1 MPKTS
6 SHIIQK
12 QIIELQ
18 MPSHLPLM
26 EVQDAAVALF
36 KEVLKELIG
45 ECLDRFFPGEAL
57 VRLDSLTVD
66 LGNLPIEGWEEVFAE
81 RFVEA
86 FEAALEE
93 ARLALPSDSETQG
106 PLGLRSPA
114 TDAGTAH
121 STERGP
127 LAALEYFLD
136 HGFLPWW
143 QGEHG
148 KSAIGQL
155 VEALLSLPGGLS
167 SALKAR
173 LHAALTQPLALNR
186 LVQALSD
193 EALARLA
200 QAMDRLAPQ
209 AVPAM
214 ASICRLLTAP
224 ALGIQRPAARLAI
237 WQAAFAGQPHALK
250 AEEILA
256 EAILTLAVERGSQ
269 PMDLLQAIVSA
280 DPQLSGDQLRHVA
293 QVQARL
299 AQAPA
304 LAQDRRAQVRLRKAI
319 EALQSWLQTVDPL
332 HFDLDKALILLRD
345 LQAALPKDT
354 LQAAINQVITQLN
367 AARQP
372 LLKGPQAPPSVSSL
386 LRLAEA
392 MQEETTQIPAAA
404 LLATQDIFLQLV
416 RLQPQEAQAALL
428 AAPLRLLA
436 VEIMRLRASAG
447 ASPLAPYLHASA
459 AKLLAALDTLAPTD
473 VPVVVSGKNEF
484 RRAEGVGQASPAA
497 LPTPSLP
504 DLKAQAMLLIA
515 DQVLALAMSG
525 LNAPAEAPL
534 AEWRGWLKAL
544 RGAELRPLLVDP
556 AWRGLLQAIAEL
568 LGGAPQQQHFR
579 AIVQAVRGISLPGGR
594 GPAAQPADLRAAL
607 QDLMALT
614 EDGATPPPFAQGQA
628 KLYAIANLLQDTAA
642 AQAPATSEAA
652 PALDAKA
659 ALQALRA
666 GLKALGTFARQ
677 PLLQSGL
684 SVRRFQELEKLLASP
699 ELVRDERQQALVMS
713 LLLECGEVLQAH
725 KHAQKVDTAAHAT
738 AQPTLEL
745 VAVMAPVAATSAE
758 AIPQA
763 LLAKMIRFLQGLI
776 TLTAQIEIELSPA
789 KPSGSRPTPE
799 WQQRWEELRVRL
811 ADWEASRPDE
821 EDGIEAEVDHLI
833 DTPSSKSV
841 DAPGHSSALSEGVH
855 PNPKSI
861 AQAEIA
867 LPIDPENSGAS
878 LAEKT
883 LALNDADSTL
893 GDKDHS
899 FSENLET
906 QIPDF
911 QEIILLQED
920 KQSHFTHPILAEPN
934 VLDESVSLME
944 ESSVDQEIIG
954 FTKYKE
960 DFQADIPSV
969 IDSQSIEKG
978 QDQNVLLTGLE
989 AGLLNQETSTLSPG
1003 VGLEKEK
1010 SPETQLNDA
1019 EKITAGRLPVN
1030 EDRAKDGL
1038 SEAKA
1043 DVFEAETGK
1052 ETSSLVGSQSGSKPS
1067 PIQAQSTASAKNRPI
1082 PKQIAAQKAELLIHL
1097 AELLTPF
1104 LQAESIPD
1112 ALMRWWKMLPLE
1124 ELEAL
1129 VEAIRQG
1136 DVQKTVH
1143 AVERFTVPHADNQ
1156 VSSKIGRASA
1166 EVEGGDIEDKSKEIN
1181 AIQVNDSDVSNL
1193 SSEQL
1198 YEVAD
1203 KSRARDFPNQNQ
1215 LDTDKISH
1223 PSQLDFSKNPDLNF
1237 PKSIFKLSPRI
1248 FNQIQSATPQSQ
1260 IMEAGL
1266 DPATAHPESI
1276 DSIQIQSAP
1285 AIRQGTAPFKAVAS
1299 LQDVRAAIVFEQ
1311 EKHALTLVVEA
1322 FQQLGHLQ
1330 MAASPAAGGASAV
1343 PMTPLL
1349 HQVQQWRQQFPGQA
1363 LPKRLA
1369 TAMAQALEVLKEALA
1384 LPSEALGQAAN
1395 AAVASHTAKTAL
1407 PPADATP
1414 SLQAEETEEA
1424 RPAIPLAPSSAQRP
1438 QSSSAFHLSR
1448 LRFDKLQLATSPQPA
1463 PLKAPAAPEWLSPR
1477 RHQADL
1483 IRLLRCVQALLQAEG
1498 SLDGLRGQ
1506 LDGFTRPRTAAAST
1520 PELSA
1525 ATRQAMAEAAQQA
1538 KNLLRAPL
1546 PARLYTTLRALQG
1559 SLLGQTAQ
1567 SRPDLRAVQRISS
1580 QASELLTSNKV
1591 KPAPKQPEKE
1601 VSIYVK
1607 NAGLVLLWPFIPRFF
1622 QNLGLVEGRE
1632 FVSPEAHGRAV
1643 LFLQYLA
1650 DPDPEFAEHL
1660 LPLCKLL
1667 CAYPDDRPITL
1678 ALDPS
1683 EDEIELCEGLLGT
1696 VPSHHPAMKNM
1707 RVEGFRTAWL
1717 QREGCLKPR
1726 HDHVLLHVEKQ
1737 AYDILL
1743 EQLPWSIRV
1752 IRLPWMHTA
1761 ILTEW

>member
-45 ECLDRFFPGEAL
+45 ECLDRFFPGETL

-66 LGNLPIEGWEEVFAE
+66 LGHLPIEGWEEVFAE
-81 RFVEA
+81 RFVDA

-155 VEALLSLPGGLS
+155 VEALLSLSGGLS
-167 SALKAR
+167 SALKVR
-173 LHAALTQPLALNR
+173 LHAALAQPLALNR

-237 WQAAFAGQPHALK
+237 WQAAFAGQPQALK

-269 PMDLLQAIVSA
+269 PMNLLQAIVSA

-332 HFDLDKALILLRD
+332 HFDLDKALSLLRD

-392 MQEETTQIPAAA
+392 MQEEATQIPAAA
-404 LLATQDIFLQLV
+404 LLATQDIYLQLV

-428 AAPLRLLA
+428 AAPLRHLA

-459 AKLLAALDTLAPTD
+459 GKLLAALDALAPAD
-473 VPVVVSGKNEF
+473 VPVVVSGNNEF
-484 RRAEGVGQASPAA
+484 RRTEDGGQASPVA
-497 LPTPSLP
+497 LPTPNLP
-504 DLKAQAMLLIA
+504 DLKAQTVLLIA

-579 AIVQAVRGISLPGGR
+579 AIVQAVRGISLPSGR
-594 GPAAQPADLRAAL
+594 GPAAQPAALRAAL

-642 AQAPATSEAA
+642 AQAPATSETA
-652 PALDAKA
+652 PAWDAKA

-684 SVRRFQELEKLLASP
+684 SARRFQELEKLLASP

-725 KHAQKVDTAAHAT
+725 KHAQKADTAAHT
-738 AQPTLEL
+738 PVQPTLEL
-745 VAVMAPVAATSAE
+745 AAVMAPVAATSAE

-776 TLTAQIEIELSPA
+776 TLTTQIEIELSPA
-789 KPSGSRPTPE
+789 KPSNRPTPE

-811 ADWEASRPDE
+811 ADWETSRADE
-821 EDGIEAEVDHLI
+821 AGGSEAQVDLLI

-841 DAPGHSSALSEGVH
+841 AALGYSGALSEGVH
-855 PNPKSI
+855 PNPESI
-861 AQAEIA
+861 AQAELA
-867 LPIDPENSGAS
+867 LPIDPENSGAP
-878 LAEKT
+878 LAEKA

-899 FSENLET
+899 FSENREIQSL
-906 QIPDF
+906 DF
-911 QEIILLQED
+911 QEKNLQQED
-920 KQSHFTHPILAEPN
+920 KQSPFTHPILAEPN

-944 ESSVDQEIIG
+944 ESSDDQEIIG

-969 IDSQSIEKG
+969 IDSKSIENSR
-978 QDQNVLLTGLE
+978 DQNALFAGLE
-989 AGLLNQETSTLSPG
+989 VDLLNQGTSTLSFG
-1003 VGLEKEK
+1003 IESEKEK
-1010 SPETQLNDA
+1010 SPEIQLNDA
-1019 EKITAGRLPVN
+1019 EKITAERLQAN

-1052 ETSSLVGSQSGSKPS
+1052 ETSSLVGSKLGSKPS
-1067 PIQAQSTASAKNRPI
+1067 PIQAQSTASTKSRPI
-1082 PKQIAAQKAELLIHL
+1082 PRQIAAQKAELLIHL

-1104 LQAESIPD
+1104 LHAESIPD
-1112 ALMRWWKMLPLE
+1112 SLMRWWKALPLE
-1124 ELEAL
+1124 ELEVL
-1129 VEAIRQG
+1129 VAAIRQG
-1136 DVQKTVH
+1136 DVQKTVQ
-1143 AVERFTVPHADNQ
+1143 AVERFTVSHADNQ
-1156 VSSKIGRASA
+1156 ASSKVRRASA
-1166 EVEGGDIEDKSKEIN
+1166 EVEGGDIEDKSKEIFVVQAKDPN
-1181 AIQVNDSDVSNL
+1181 VSSL

-1198 YEVAD
+1198 VEVPV
-1203 KSRARDFPNQNQ
+1203 KSRAKDFSNQNQ
-1215 LDTDKISH
+1215 LDADKIPH
-1223 PSQLDFSKNPDLNF
+1223 PSQLDFLKNPDLNF
-1237 PKSIFKLSPRI
+1237 PKSIFKLSPQI

-1260 IMEAGL
+1260 MMEAGL
-1266 DPATAHPESI
+1266 DPATVHPESI

-1311 EKHALTLVVEA
+1311 EKHALTLVAEA

-1330 MAASPAAGGASAV
+1330 MAASPGAGSASAV

-1384 LPSEALGQAAN
+1384 LSSEALGQAAN
-1395 AAVASHTAKTAL
+1395 AAVASHTAETAL
-1407 PPADATP
+1407 PPADAPP
-1414 SLQAEETEEA
+1414 SLQAEEAEEA
-1424 RPAIPLAPSSAQRP
+1424 RPAIRLAPSSARRP
-1438 QSSSAFHLSR
+1438 QSSSAFHLPT
-1448 LRFDKLQLATSPQPA
+1448 LRFDKLQLTTSPQPA
-1463 PLKAPAAPEWLSPR
+1463 PLKASAAPEWLSPR

-1483 IRLLRCVQALLQAEG
+1483 TRLLRCVQALLQAEG

-1506 LDGFTRPRTAAAST
+1506 LDGFTRPRTAAPSI

-1525 ATRQAMAEAAQQA
+1525 ATRQTMAEAAQQA
-1538 KNLLRAPL
+1538 KNLLRTPL